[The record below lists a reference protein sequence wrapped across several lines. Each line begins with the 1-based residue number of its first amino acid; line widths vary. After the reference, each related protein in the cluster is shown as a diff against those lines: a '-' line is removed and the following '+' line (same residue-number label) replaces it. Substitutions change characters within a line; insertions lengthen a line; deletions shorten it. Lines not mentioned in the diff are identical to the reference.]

1 VLVAAGRGLS
11 PAPPGDIAFSIKHL
25 GLACAHHLLPAA
37 AAVAI
42 ALPAVPANAAG
53 NASADLQAMRELNL
67 IVLDNLNAGHETEG
81 KALIGGSVT
90 GRNSN
95 FGIGNAAQGAA
106 VSNRRPLT
114 VGGNFSGGNINLS
127 NGQTVSVGGNITG
140 NVSDNNN
147 SQTMRAVGSIN
158 CNANGAVFVANLGTG
173 WNAAST
179 SRAVAAERAQLVD
192 DLAAL

>member
-1 VLVAAGRGLS
+1 MR
-11 PAPPGDIAFSIKHL
+11 
-25 GLACAHHLLPAA
+25 AHHLLPAA

-95 FGIGNAAQGAA
+95 FGIGNAA
-106 VSNRRPLT
+106 
-114 VGGNFSGGNINLS
+114 
-127 NGQTVSVGGNITG
+127 
-140 NVSDNNN
+140 
-147 SQTMRAVGSIN
+147 
-158 CNANGAVFVANLGTG
+158 
-173 WNAAST
+173 
-179 SRAVAAERAQLVD
+179 
-192 DLAAL
+192 